1 MSKKLSEYRF
11 EEWIEKSLNKNGYT
25 SRLYSEYDKDLCLI
39 IEDVVGFIKDTQPEE
54 YDKLYSQFDSSTD
67 SHLCKTINDTIGKRG
82 IVETLRKGIS
92 TRGCSFDL
100 VYFEPRSGMNQ
111 DHIELHKKI
120 DLWWFV
126 SCITPTRIRIPLTW
140 YCS

>member
-1 MSKKLSEYRF
+1 MSKKLSEFRF

-67 SHLCKTINDTIGKRG
+67 SQLCKTINDTIVKRG

-92 TRGCSFDL
+92 TR
-100 VYFEPRSGMNQ
+100 
-111 DHIELHKKI
+111 
-120 DLWWFV
+120 
-126 SCITPTRIRIPLTW
+126 
-140 YCS
+140 